1 MMRKA
6 VRTGNCPPHIMSKII
21 VYTLATTF
29 SISPLEVYRMPAS
42 LVKEMLFI
50 HQTVK
55 ELEAEE
61 MEKAQSKMKA

>member
-1 MMRKA
+1 MMRRA
-6 VRTGNCPPHIMSKII
+6 IRTGIGSHQVMSKIV

-61 MEKAQSKMKA
+61 MEKAQRQMKT